1 MSLQNKKIIYIDETS
16 SKDNVG
22 LFCSVCDYILSVPGD
37 FHRAV
42 ENNCCEDCWITFVI
56 HQKDRWNSGWRPDK
70 NELERYKQQ
79 KRILNYNIKDILGV
93 HNES

>member
-1 MSLQNKKIIYIDETS
+1 MSIQNKEIVFIDETDTKNKS
-16 SKDNVG
+16 S
-22 LFCSVCDYILSVPGD
+22 LFCPVCDYILCVPDD
-37 FHRAV
+37 FSRII
-42 ENNCCEDCWITFVI
+42 ESNCCEDCWITFGSY
-56 HQKDRWNSGWRPDK
+56 QKDKWNSGWRPDK